1 MIIGLIGLPHCGKT
15 TLFNAICGT
24 NRETGGF
31 SKRGEVHR
39 GRVKVP
45 DPRLDALAAL
55 YHPPKVTPAEIEW
68 MDVNFLSGDES
79 DRQAMSAEIPPA
91 IREASALA
99 HVVRVFDNPDVEHV
113 FGHVDPQKA
122 IRHVEEDLVFSD
134 FMSVEKRLKKLQRQV
149 ETKTNDQAMRE
160 YALLQKCLSHL
171 EAQKPLR
178 ELSLSPDDEKLIR
191 GFQFL
196 SIKPKLIVLNID
208 ETQIGRRDE
217 LLETF
222 RPFGNAP
229 QCGIDTVSAR
239 VQMELGELDEADRA
253 VFMAELG
260 IAESAF
266 DRLMRVGYDLLG
278 LISFLTAGETEVRAW
293 TIRRGDTA
301 QRAAG
306 AIHEDLE
313 KGFIRAEVISF
324 EELTRAGSEAEA
336 KKRGW
341 IRLEGKQ
348 YTVRDG
354 DVMVFRFTS

>member
-1 MIIGLIGLPHCGKT
+1 M
-15 TLFNAICGT
+15 
-24 NRETGGF
+24 
-31 SKRGEVHR
+31 
-39 GRVKVP
+39 
-45 DPRLDALAAL
+45 
-55 YHPPKVTPAEIEW
+55 
-68 MDVNFLSGDES
+68 
-79 DRQAMSAEIPPA
+79 
-91 IREASALA
+91 
-99 HVVRVFDNPDVEHV
+99 
-113 FGHVDPQKA
+113 
-122 IRHVEEDLVFSD
+122 
-134 FMSVEKRLKKLQRQV
+134 
-149 ETKTNDQAMRE
+149 
-160 YALLQKCLSHL
+160 
-171 EAQKPLR
+171 
-178 ELSLSPDDEKLIR
+178 
-191 GFQFL
+191 
-196 SIKPKLIVLNID
+196 LNID